1 MKKHKITA
9 TLYYVAAILSY
20 ISAVINFAGENSN
33 YMAGLWICIGS
44 TSLWQIKFMFQDKLY
59 QIGKMKKLIM
69 ILKV

>member
-59 QIGKMKKLIM
+59 QIGKMKKIIL